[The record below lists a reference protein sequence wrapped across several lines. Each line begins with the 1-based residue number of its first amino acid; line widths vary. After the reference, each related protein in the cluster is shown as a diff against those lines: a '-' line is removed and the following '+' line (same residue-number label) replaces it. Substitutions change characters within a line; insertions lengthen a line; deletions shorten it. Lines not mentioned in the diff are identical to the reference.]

1 MYVCRK
7 SMIVKIHLKTLGAI
21 RRKKGRNRYI
31 QKGSKC
37 FQLINFSHSKSSEIA
52 FSKLSWRIKLE

>member
-1 MYVCRK
+1 
-7 SMIVKIHLKTLGAI
+7 MIVKIHLKTGAI
-21 RRKKGRNRYI
+21 RRKKGRVRYI

-37 FQLINFSHSKSSEIA
+37 VQLINFSHSKFSEIA